1 MCYWRL
7 HLVALRYPTLPKVLF
22 PAALR
27 CQEKNID
34 IPEMEKQVSDFL
46 FVATSLRYNP
56 SPTPDRVKESQR
68 PRTEFP
74 QSRMKSLKKKVD
86 GNKNSA
92 PTLKSVA
99 EHVGLTAS
107 TVSAVL
113 NDSSAA
119 RRVPQRTKKRI
130 LAAARELNYRPN
142 FLARSLRVNRTYTI
156 GVILEEIG
164 DAYGSLVMSGIERY
178 LRQQN
183 FFFLTVAHRHDKK
196 LLETYSTMLRE
207 RGVEGFITVDTFL
220 TEEPSLPTVA
230 IAGHRPIK
238 RVTNIVLDHQR
249 AASLALKHL
258 VDLGHEKI
266 AFMKGAALSVDSDSR
281 WKAICDVAAKLGVR
295 MRPELIVQLEGDDP
309 TPNLGYPFAKQLLAR
324 NQPFTA
330 LFAYNDISAIGSIS
344 AFHGT
349 GLRVPEDISVMGF
362 DDIQNAAYI
371 DPPLTTVRQPL
382 QKMGEIAARTL
393 LDQIEERAKY
403 VPEIAIEPELVVRR
417 STQTLTR
424 LARYEPA

>member
-1 MCYWRL
+1 
-7 HLVALRYPTLPKVLF
+7 
-22 PAALR
+22 
-27 CQEKNID
+27 
-34 IPEMEKQVSDFL
+34 
-46 FVATSLRYNP
+46 
-56 SPTPDRVKESQR
+56 
-68 PRTEFP
+68 
-74 QSRMKSLKKKVD
+74 MKALKKKAD
-86 GNKNSA
+86 GSKKSA

-99 EHVGLTAS
+99 ERVGLTAS

-130 LAAARELNYRPN
+130 LAAARDLNYRPN

-183 FFFLTVAHRHDKK
+183 YFFLTVAHRHDKK

-220 TEEPSLPTVA
+220 TEEPALPTVA
-230 IAGHRPIK
+230 VAGHRQIK
-238 RVTNIVLDHQR
+238 RVTNIILDHYR
-249 AASLALKHL
+249 AAALALEHL
-258 VDLGHEKI
+258 VDLGHERI
-266 AFMKGAALSVDSDSR
+266 AFMKGSAVSVDADSR
-281 WKAICDVAAKLGVR
+281 WNAICDVAAKLGVD

-344 AFHGT
+344 AFQEA
-349 GLRVPEDISVMGF
+349 GLRVPEDVSVVGF
-362 DDIQNAAYI
+362 DDIQNAAYSN
-371 DPPLTTVRQPL
+371 PPLTTVRQPL

-393 LDQIEERAKY
+393 LDLIEGRVQY

-417 STQTLTR
+417 ST
-424 LARYEPA
+424 ARPSR